1 MQIYVI
7 KVFQWKLTEDNIIL
21 LNLTLI
27 LYYLLKKSYLI
38 SLSRIILI
46 FITNLTANKMKSLR
60 IPKVSNIS

>member
-21 LNLTLI
+21 LNVTLI

-38 SLSRIILI
+38 SL
-46 FITNLTANKMKSLR
+46 K
-60 IPKVSNIS
+60 